1 MVRKFILVSLFAVF
15 IGVFT
20 FTPLAKA
27 DIENTVVTHG
37 VNIYLFWGDG
47 CPHCAKAKPVLETLD
62 ANSDAVTLYKYEVY
76 YNTENQ
82 QLLQSVAE
90 ALKIEASGVPVI
102 IVGDEAIVGYSETI
116 KSDIEKR
123 VKDCTV
129 NGCLDS
135 VAVIAGAELAIDKV
149 QSPSTTDKQST
160 KEQSKSNDEDDKTI
174 SLPLVGEIHIRN
186 FSLPILTVII
196 AALDGFNPCA
206 MWTLLFL
213 ISLLLGMKSRRRM
226 WLLGGAFIIASAF
239 VYFLFMTAWLNIFL
253 FIGYV
258 TWVKLLIGI
267 IAISAGGY
275 YLYDFYKNRNGTC
288 KVTGNEKRQAVF
300 EKIRHI
306 THNKSLWIALV
317 GIAVLAFAVNL
328 VELVCSAGLPAVY
341 TGILSTSG
349 LETWQYYAYISLYI
363 FVFMLDDL
371 FVFFAA
377 MITLEMVGVHTKYAR
392 ASHLVGGILMLILGS
407 LLIFAPQL
415 LMFG

>member
-1 MVRKFILVSLFAVF
+1 MIRKLLLFSLSAVLVGLFISSPQV
-15 IGVFT
+15 
-20 FTPLAKA
+20 KA
-27 DIENTVVTHG
+27 DAEVPVNHG

-47 CPHCAKAKPVLETLD
+47 CPHCAKAKPVLEALD
-62 ANSDAVTLYKYEVY
+62 NNSDSINLYKYEVY
-76 YNTENQ
+76 YNTDNQ
-82 QLLQSVAE
+82 KLLQSVADI
-90 ALKIEASGVPVI
+90 LKIDASGVPVI
-102 IVGDEAIVGYSETI
+102 IVGDKAIVGYSDTI
-116 KSDIEKR
+116 KSEIEDRVKECTEKR
-123 VKDCTV
+123 CP
-129 NGCLDS
+129 DS
-135 VAVIAGAELAIDKV
+135 VAVITGAALATDRAQEPLASNTQAVID
-149 QSPSTTDKQST
+149 
-160 KEQSKSNDEDDKTI
+160 QSKSNIEDDKTI
-174 SLPLVGEIHIRN
+174 SLPLIGDIHVRD

-226 WLLGGAFIIASAF
+226 WLLGGTFIIASAF

-267 IAISAGGY
+267 IAITAGGY
-275 YLYDFYKNRNGTC
+275 YLYDFYKNRDGTC
-288 KVTGNEKRQAVF
+288 KVTGNEKRQVVF

-306 THNKSLWIALV
+306 THNKSIWIALV
-317 GIAVLAFAVNL
+317 GIAALAFAVNL

-392 ASHLVGGILMLILGS
+392 ISHLIGGILMVVLGM

>member
-1 MVRKFILVSLFAVF
+1 MIRKLILFSLSAVLVGLFISSPQV
-15 IGVFT
+15 
-20 FTPLAKA
+20 KA
-27 DIENTVVTHG
+27 DTEVPINHG

-62 ANSDAVTLYKYEVY
+62 NNSDSVNLYKYEVY
-76 YNTENQ
+76 YNTDNQ
-82 QLLQSVAE
+82 RLLQSVAD
-90 ALKIEASGVPVI
+90 ALKIDASGVPVI
-102 IVGDEAIVGYSETI
+102 IVGDKAIVGYSDTI
-116 KSDIEKR
+116 KSEIEDR
-123 VKDCTV
+123 VKECTEKS
-129 NGCLDS
+129 CPDS
-135 VAVIAGAELAIDKV
+135 VAVITGAALA
-149 QSPSTTDKQST
+149 TDRAQEPVASGT
-160 KEQSKSNDEDDKTI
+160 QTEIEQNNSSNQDDKTI
-174 SLPLVGEIHIRN
+174 SLPLIGDIHVRN
-186 FSLPILTVII
+186 FSLPILTIII

-226 WLLGGAFIIASAF
+226 WLLGGTFIIASAF

-275 YLYDFYKNRNGTC
+275 YLYDFYKNRDGTC
-288 KVTGNEKRQAVF
+288 KVTGDEKRQVVF

-317 GIAVLAFAVNL
+317 GIAALAFAVNL

-392 ASHLVGGILMLILGS
+392 ISHLIGGILMVVLGM